1 MQWWHIMLIVLAVVA
16 AVMAGL
22 YFYGKKLQ
30 KRQNEAQ
37 AQIDA
42 MKQVASILVIDKKML
57 KMKESGLPQAAIDQT
72 PKLMRNSKVPIVK
85 AKVGPRVMIL
95 AADKDVFEI
104 LPVKKEVKVE
114 ISGMYITGIKSVRGG
129 SVELTK
135 KQLKEKEKAE
145 KQAAREARKASKG

>member
-1 MQWWHIMLIVLAVVA
+1 MLIVLAVVA

-85 AKVGPRVMIL
+85 AKVGPRIMIL
-95 AADKDVFEI
+95 AADKDVFEV

-145 KQAAREARKASKG
+145 KQAAKEARKASRG

>member
-95 AADKDVFEI
+95 AADKDVFEV

-135 KQLKEKEKAE
+135 KQLKEKEKAA
-145 KQAAREARKASKG
+145 KQAEKEARKAARG

>member
-57 KMKESGLPQAAIDQT
+57 KMKENTRLFAASSPLKIPYLLRPLHALSEYSATKSSSSLPA
-72 PKLMRNSKVPIVK
+72 KK
-85 AKVGPRVMIL
+85 ATSL
-95 AADKDVFEI
+95 
-104 LPVKKEVKVE
+104 
-114 ISGMYITGIKSVRGG
+114 SNTKSSIRM
-129 SVELTK
+129 
-135 KQLKEKEKAE
+135 
-145 KQAAREARKASKG
+145 

>member
-95 AADKDVFEI
+95 AADKDVFEV

-145 KQAAREARKASKG
+145 KQAEKAARKAARG

>member
-95 AADKDVFEI
+95 AADKDVFEV